1 MITPIAD
8 ANMDSIPMV
17 VITGQVGVNAIGTD
31 AFQEADIVGA
41 TYPAELANVRRIA
54 PNLPLLVPGIGAQGG
69 DIRACVE
76 AGKTAAGTCMVIN
89 SGRAII
95 YASREDDWKDAA
107 RNAAIATRDAIRA
120 AV

>member
-1 MITPIAD
+1 MLPETPLRSRMCPRSASRPSET
-8 ANMDSIPMV
+8 AV
-17 VITGQVGVNAIGTD
+17 YKRQALGLV
-31 AFQEADIVGA
+31 VGA

-76 AGKTAAGTCMVIN
+76 AGKTAEGTGMVIN

-95 YASREDDWKDAA
+95 YASREDDWKEAA
-107 RNAAIATRDAIRA
+107 RKTAIATRDSIQA

>member
-1 MITPIAD
+1 MLE
-8 ANMDSIPMV
+8 
-17 VITGQVGVNAIGTD
+17 VNGEKIYERLARLAATEWNLNG
-31 AFQEADIVGA
+31 ELGLVVGA

-76 AGKTAAGTCMVIN
+76 AGKTAEGTGMVIN
-89 SGRAII
+89 SGLAII
-95 YASREDDWKDAA
+95 YASREDDWKEAA
-107 RNAAIATRDAIRA
+107 RKTAIATRDSIQA